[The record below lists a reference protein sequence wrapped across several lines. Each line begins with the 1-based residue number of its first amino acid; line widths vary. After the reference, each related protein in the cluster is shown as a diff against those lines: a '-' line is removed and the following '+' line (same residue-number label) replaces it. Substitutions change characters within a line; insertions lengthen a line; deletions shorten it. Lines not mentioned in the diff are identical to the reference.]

1 MHFILVFPPLVSTS
15 INYIKKTPIIVHG
28 INFFA
33 LCKCEFSLG
42 KTAAVSDVGG
52 GGGVSKTGRERDVA
66 AVCVSA
72 ASART
77 P

>member
-42 KTAAVSDVGG
+42 KTAAVSEVGG
-52 GGGVSKTGRERDVA
+52 VK
-66 AVCVSA
+66 C
-72 ASART
+72 
-77 P
+77 